1 MAIKYLYHIKQ
12 LLTDLYIECNMAY
25 YEIHFTKLPSRLSQ
39 RGDLIHSAI
48 SKVNSEIMFS
58 CII

>member
-12 LLTDLYIECNMAY
+12 LLTDLYIECYMAY
-25 YEIHFTKLPSRLSQ
+25 WIHFAKLRLRLSQ
-39 RGDLIHSAI
+39 RLDLNHSGI
-48 SKVNSEIMFS
+48 FNVKSEIMFS